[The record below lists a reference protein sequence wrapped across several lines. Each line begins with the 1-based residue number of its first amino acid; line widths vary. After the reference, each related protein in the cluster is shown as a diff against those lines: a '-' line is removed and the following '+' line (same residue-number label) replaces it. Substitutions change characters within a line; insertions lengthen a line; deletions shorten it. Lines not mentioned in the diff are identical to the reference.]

1 MQYGCGFS
9 APAGWQNFD
18 VSPTLRMQRFPLLGA
33 LLRPMMRTRW
43 PRNVRHGD
51 IIKGLPGVAP
61 GSCAGVYCS
70 HVLEHLALED
80 CRQAL
85 RQSHRIL
92 SQEGTFLLVVPD
104 LGGLIQGYNEATA
117 KGDAEAAIRLV
128 RYTLMGHERRV
139 RGLKGF
145 VQSYFGNAHH
155 LWMWDEA
162 AMRQELAQAGFSQVR
177 RVQFGETPDAKF
189 REVEEE
195 SRFKGALALEARK

>member
-1 MQYGCGFS
+1 
-9 APAGWQNFD
+9 
-18 VSPTLRMQRFPLLGA
+18 MQRIPLLGA
-33 LLRPMMRTRW
+33 LLRPIMRTKW

-51 IIKGLPGVAP
+51 IIRGLPGVAP
-61 GSCAGVYCS
+61 GSCDGVYCS
-70 HVLEHLALED
+70 HVLEHLSLAD
-80 CRQAL
+80 CRTAL

-117 KGDAEAAIRLV
+117 KGDAEAAIRLIK
-128 RYTLMGHERRV
+128 YTLMGQERRV
-139 RGLKGF
+139 RGFKGF

-162 AMRQELAQAGFSQVR
+162 SMRQELAQAGFTRIR
-177 RVQFGETPDAKF
+177 RVQFGETPDSRF

-195 SRFKGALALEARK
+195 SRFRGALALEARK